1 MVYDGLQSSFV
12 SLAWPWSGRSL
23 PKGEPVG
30 VLGPWTG
37 AQCGQV
43 PCPPATNYLTTQRL
57 TGWYLVTWL
66 VGWPVAAGKLAGWLP
81 IEQNVNLT
89 LPKAETSCGQVFDYF
104 GHLDLWSNV
113 PPLETSHSQVC
124 YYFRQNDLW
133 LDVPPSRDILWP
145 SVLWLWSDWHLVT
158 CTPTQRSGFG
168 SGSHLV
174 RLLVMLT
181 CGQMYPT
188 KTSGGQ
194 VWYHIRSLQWKTS
207 FCLYLLRQ
215 LNWSHI
221 WAHII
226 LCKKPKT
233 EKVMWTW
240 KDDWPPGWLLHHKRP
255 FTWEGNYL
263 VAICN

>member
-181 CGQMYPT
+181 FGQTFFIAFLICDY
-188 KTSGGQ
+188 KSTSSK
-194 VWYHIRSLQWKTS
+194 VVPWCSNTS
-207 FCLYLLRQ
+207 D
-215 LNWSHI
+215 W
-221 WAHII
+221 W
-226 LCKKPKT
+226 
-233 EKVMWTW
+233 W
-240 KDDWPPGWLLHHKRP
+240 KDMSKFVWRENSLYNISLHFMQEYVIRWHRYKTANHP
-255 FTWEGNYL
+255 WK
-263 VAICN
+263 